1 MNYSTKNS
9 LIKVSSLELDLSLID
24 EDPNQPRTEFDP
36 VTLQELSDTIRLR
49 GVKTPISVHPHPQ
62 IEGRFIINHGARRFR
77 ASLNALTRLFITI
90 TSCVL
95 PALNIVAIVFGK
107 FRSV

>member
-49 GVKTPISVHPHPQ
+49 GVKTPIY
-62 IEGRFIINHGARRFR
+62 
-77 ASLNALTRLFITI
+77 TRQEKNNPGFYRHRL
-90 TSCVL
+90 L
-95 PALNIVAIVFGK
+95 
-107 FRSV
+107 